1 MIDWDH
7 YIREVHIPAVT
18 RTLRFDR
25 PARPEPRVRVVPRE
39 NGVLAV
45 FDLEGTVV
53 ASNVVESFL
62 WVRLADLPPDRWPSA
77 IGSLAGAMPR
87 YLAAE
92 RRDRGAFLRS
102 FYRRYEGASLAA
114 IRRIVDEHVGEFV
127 LRRISPAAV
136 RRIREHRAA
145 GHRTVL
151 VTGALEPFVEPLR
164 PLFDEVVAARLVTD
178 GGRFTGYLERPPL
191 VGEARAPWL
200 RRYAAGAGADLRS
213 SYAYA
218 DSHSDLPLLGAVGNP
233 VAVNPDV
240 ALYRVARRRGWP
252 VEEWSQAE
260 GTPRV
265 LLPAGAAR

>member
-1 MIDWDH
+1 MV
-7 YIREVHIPAVT
+7 EVHCPAVT
-18 RTLRFDR
+18 RTLRFER
-25 PARPEPRVRVVPRE
+25 PRRPEARVEVRPRE

-62 WVRLADLPPDRWPSA
+62 WVRLADLEPGRWPGA
-77 IGSLAGAMPR
+77 IASLARSMPR

-92 RRDRGAFLRS
+92 RRDRGAFLRA
-102 FYRRYEGASLAA
+102 FYRRYEGASVDSM
-114 IRRIVDEHVGEFV
+114 RRLVDEVVAPFI

-151 VTGALEPFVEPLR
+151 VTGALEPFVSPLR
-164 PLFDEVVAARLVTD
+164 PLFDDVVAARVVVED
-178 GGRFTGYLERPPL
+178 GRLTGYLERPPL

-200 RRYAAGAGADLRS
+200 RRYAARRGADLRA

-218 DSHSDLPLLGAVGNP
+218 DSHSDLPLLGAAGNP

-252 VEEWSQAE
+252 VEEWPQAE
-260 GTPRV
+260 GTPRL
-265 LLPAGAAR
+265 LLPAGVAG